1 MSKPLARQT
10 ARQLAQLHAEH
21 YRRRGA
27 LQRAIERAKEAASL
41 PWLLCV
47 FAAGFLGW
55 IAVHV
60 YVARTKS
67 GIDADPNWLQITLGF
82 VALIM
87 TSLILTGQRRD
98 EELEDERSELTLH
111 MISILD
117 QKLSASQK
125 AVGGATDVEDAL
137 NALRDAHREVSDE
150 PAAD

>member
-21 YRRRGA
+21 YRQRGA
-27 LQRAIERAKEAASL
+27 LQRAIEQAKQAASL

-47 FAAGFLGW
+47 FAGAFIVW
-55 IAVHV
+55 IGVHI
-60 YVARTKS
+60 YVATTKS
-67 GIDADPNWLQITLGF
+67 RIDADPTWLQVALGF
-82 VALIM
+82 LALVM

-117 QKLSASQK
+117 QKMSASQR

-150 PAAD
+150 PTAD